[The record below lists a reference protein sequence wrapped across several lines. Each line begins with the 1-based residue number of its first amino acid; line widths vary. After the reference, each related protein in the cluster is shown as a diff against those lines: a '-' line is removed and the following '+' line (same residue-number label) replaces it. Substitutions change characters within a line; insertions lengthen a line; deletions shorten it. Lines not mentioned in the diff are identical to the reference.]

1 MRLYKEP
8 LFFAGFLFA
17 LGISLRILDSLYITL
32 TLFLLI
38 PIVIF
43 LKRCEFFILL
53 GFLIVGYLR
62 GAKNLK
68 LNLFRTEINGKYIQ
82 GIFRIKNSNKFYLDK
97 LPIPFIIRGAQGGEY
112 GERVRIKGRVRVWSR
127 MLFIK
132 ASNISPV
139 NSSKNFFEKLHNK
152 INRKLL
158 EEFGMNDTYFL
169 ARSLILGDRDML
181 PERIKTS
188 FRNSGIAHLLAIS
201 GLHAGMIFIIIT
213 LLLSFFPMTSGWKY
227 IFTISALFLYTCIV
241 GLQAPIARAFIF
253 TLCMTLPYY
262 LMRRIS
268 PLNALGI
275 ALLISSL
282 LRPDWLVSPGF
293 LLSYLATFGIVYL
306 LPKIKL
312 KTAIAKYTAYPF
324 LASFL
329 AQIFTIPVS
338 SLFFGNISLLSPL
351 SNLVFLPLVFIF
363 LSETL
368 LALLFSFLR
377 LYLLSSRFSACAH
390 VIAQIIIK
398 LAAKISSLPFASIS
412 FHPKIFLIPIY
423 YLIIT
428 LIILFWEIGKD
439 DSNGVDVRNIM

>member
-38 PIVIF
+38 PFVVF

-158 EEFGMNDTYFL
+158 EELGMNDTYFL

-181 PERIKTS
+181 PERIKNS

-201 GLHAGMIFIIIT
+201 GLHAGMIFIIISII
-213 LLLSFFPMTSGWKY
+213 LSFFPINSVWKY
-227 IFTISALFLYTCIV
+227 ILIISTLFFYTYIV
-241 GLQAPIARAFIF
+241 GFQAPIARAFIF
-253 TLCMTLPYY
+253 TIGITLPYY

-268 PLNALGI
+268 PFNALGI

-282 LRPDWLVSPGF
+282 FKPEWVTSPGF
-293 LLSYLATFGIVYL
+293 LLSYLATLGILYF
-306 LPKIKL
+306 LPKIKI
-312 KTAIAKYTAYPF
+312 KTIVARYTLYPL
-324 LASFL
+324 LASLF
-329 AQIFTIPVS
+329 AQILTIPIS
-338 SLFFGNISLLSPL
+338 SLFFGNISLLSPFT
-351 SNLVFLPLVFIF
+351 NLVFLPLVFIF

-368 LALLFSFLR
+368 LALLFSFLK

-390 VIAQIIIK
+390 ILGQIIAK
-398 LAAKISSLPFASIS
+398 LAGKISSLSFASIE
-412 FHPKIFLIPIY
+412 FRPKTFLIPIY

-428 LIILFWEIGKD
+428 LIILFLEIRKD
-439 DSNGVDVRNIM
+439 DGNGVDVRNIM